1 MNSAGRPF
9 ESERDE
15 TFIIALELKA
25 FVLNDLVVDMTY
37 LIGALKYEAAVELGC
52 SKCNISSPQCTTLLD
67 LHDNLVRCGLLS
79 V

>member
-1 MNSAGRPF
+1 MMDTDGRPF

-37 LIGALKYEAAVELGC
+37 LIGALKDEVAADLGC
-52 SKCNISSPQCTTLLD
+52 SKCSISSPHCYNITAFA
-67 LHDNLVRCGLLS
+67 
-79 V
+79 